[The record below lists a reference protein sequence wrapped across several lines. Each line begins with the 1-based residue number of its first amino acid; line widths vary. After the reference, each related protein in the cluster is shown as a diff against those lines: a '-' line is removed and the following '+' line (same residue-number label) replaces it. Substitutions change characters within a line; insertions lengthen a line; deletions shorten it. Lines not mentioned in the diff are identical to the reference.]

1 MMTRTRVVSALL
13 VMGLLGG
20 PLATV
25 VGAQQPAPPP
35 APSAQ
40 PPAPDLFQ
48 ESLKAERA
56 SSGQG
61 SGLYGV
67 GAVVTN
73 IFLVPGRA
81 FTCAL
86 GGVVGVGVL
95 AVTLGTGYRAAA
107 AVWQEGCGGKWFVS
121 GDDLRPDSSG
131 GRGMDSEQR

>member
-1 MMTRTRVVSALL
+1 MMTRAGVVSALL
-13 VMGLLGG
+13 VMVLLGR

-25 VGAQQPAPPP
+25 VGAQQP
-35 APSAQ
+35 AQ

-107 AVWQEGCGGKWFVS
+107 AVWQEGCGGKWVVS
-121 GDDLRPDSSG
+121 GDDLRPDG

>member
-1 MMTRTRVVSALL
+1 MTRTRVLSALL
-13 VMGLLGG
+13 VTVLLGG

-56 SSGQG
+56 SGG
-61 SGLYGV
+61 SGAYAV

-95 AVTLGTGYRAAA
+95 ALTLGTGYHAAA
-107 AVWQEGCGGKWFVS
+107 AVWHEGCGGKWVVS
-121 GDDLRPDSSG
+121 GDDLRPDATG
-131 GRGMDSEQR
+131 GRGTDSEQR

>member
-13 VMGLLGG
+13 VMVLLGG

-48 ESLKAERA
+48 ESLKAERS
-56 SSGQG
+56 SSGG
-61 SGLYGV
+61 GLYGV
-67 GAVVTN
+67 GAAVTN
-73 IFLVPGRA
+73 VFLVPGRA

-107 AVWQEGCGGKWFVS
+107 AVWAEGCGGKWFVT
-121 GDDLRPDSSG
+121 GDDLRPDSTG